1 MFCFL
6 MPGETKRRSARL
18 RTTER
23 LNVVSPFWLQ
33 RYKILSR
40 KTTVSAKNY
49 IFMRIH
55 LIIIY
60 PSKPHVM
67 SCMLFRLI
75 HRHSILQTLSWN
87 LFADVADMMPWL
99 MMAKAMVL
107 PSAEVR

>member
-1 MFCFL
+1 MRCLRSGCKDTKFYPEKQQFRRKIIFL
-6 MPGETKRRSARL
+6 C
-18 RTTER
+18 
-23 LNVVSPFWLQ
+23 V
-33 RYKILSR
+33 Y
-40 KTTVSAKNY
+40 
-49 IFMRIH
+49 H

-99 MMAKAMVL
+99 MIAKAMVL